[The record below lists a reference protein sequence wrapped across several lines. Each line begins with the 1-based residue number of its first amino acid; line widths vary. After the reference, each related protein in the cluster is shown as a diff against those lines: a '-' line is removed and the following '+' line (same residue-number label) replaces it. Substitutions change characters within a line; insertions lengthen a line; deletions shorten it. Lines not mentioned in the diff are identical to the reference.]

1 MSNNG
6 QSVNSYKSVLKEYYS
21 RYLLDIRG
29 LSMSSVKHYL
39 DALNN
44 ISKRLKAKGIV
55 QNDIYEIA
63 DLEQLKVVQ
72 NILAADS
79 DFVALDTRGRRM
91 YSSGLKNYC
100 RFAAGEGFNEIRQQ
114 MMVFD
119 VPVASEAAVTIEQ
132 RVWRRSGILRTQALE
147 LANYT
152 CEICPE
158 HYTFIAES
166 TNKPYM
172 EGHHAI
178 PMHLQDSFNVSLDV
192 YANIVCLCPICHRQ
206 IHLGLKDDRVEMAS
220 AIYDARYS
228 RLNKSG
234 IILSKNDFIDIA
246 LGS

>member
-1 MSNNG
+1 
-6 QSVNSYKSVLKEYYS
+6 
-21 RYLLDIRG
+21 
-29 LSMSSVKHYL
+29 
-39 DALNN
+39 
-44 ISKRLKAKGIV
+44 
-55 QNDIYEIA
+55 
-63 DLEQLKVVQ
+63 
-72 NILAADS
+72 
-79 DFVALDTRGRRM
+79 M
-91 YSSGLKNYC
+91 YSSGLKKYF

-114 MMVFD
+114 MMVLD

-220 AIYDARYS
+220 AIYDARYF